1 MLQTLKIKN
10 VALIDSA
17 LLNFDSGLN
26 VISGETGAGKSIM
39 LDSLSFVFGGRADR
53 TLIREKEQSMQ
64 VEAIFT
70 SLPQSIKDFVNN
82 TLGIVCEDEIF
93 ISRSL
98 DVNGKNICKLNGEL
112 IPVASIKKLCQQLVD
127 LHGQSEHLSIL
138 NNDYQLQIIDLFS
151 KDAEHKLETLAGLI
165 DQVKLID
172 QQIKVLGGSNSEKQN
187 LIDLYTYQLNEITNA
202 NIQPNEYEDLSG
214 EKRAMQQFEKV
225 NEALGT
231 SYSSI
236 YKNAY
241 NPSAVDQIA
250 EAKKAIQNINS
261 LSKDYQQIYERLNSA
276 LIEIEDIADTI
287 NTALQNN
294 VFDEER
300 FNYVDNRLDL
310 LKTLF
315 RKYGGDEEGL
325 FAHKAGIEQKL
336 DDLINGEAKRK
347 ELLQKKEAVLKQ
359 IFTLQ
364 DKLTET
370 RKVSAKK
377 LIASMQAELKTLGMP
392 NAKMDIEFSKA
403 QEEYTYSGADRVEFL
418 FSSNLGFE
426 LKPLNKVVSGGEMS
440 RVMLAY
446 KIVVS
451 SVDSISTILFDEID
465 SGLSGAVASIVAE
478 YMARLSGNKQI
489 IAISHL
495 PQICAMADSN
505 IKVEKQSN
513 RVTTNTK
520 AITLDE
526 EKQYQEIAR
535 LMGVAQ
541 NENGLNVAKEL
552 KQSCNNYK
560 LSLTKK

>member
-53 TLIREKEQSMQ
+53 TLIREKEQNMQ

-82 TLGIVCEDEIF
+82 TLSIVCEDEIF

-151 KDAEHKLETLAGLI
+151 KDAENKLETLAGLI

-231 SYSSI
+231 AYSSI

-241 NPSAVDQIA
+241 NSSAVDQIA
-250 EAKKAIQNINS
+250 EAKKAIQNISS
-261 LSKDYQQIYERLNSA
+261 LSKDYQQLFERLNSA
-276 LIEIEDIADTI
+276 LIEIEDVADTI
-287 NTALQNN
+287 NTALHNN

-325 FAHKAGIEQKL
+325 FAHKASVEQKL

-347 ELLQKKEAVLKQ
+347 ELLQKKEDVLKQ

-364 DKLTET
+364 DKLTDI

-513 RVTTNTK
+513 KVTTNTK